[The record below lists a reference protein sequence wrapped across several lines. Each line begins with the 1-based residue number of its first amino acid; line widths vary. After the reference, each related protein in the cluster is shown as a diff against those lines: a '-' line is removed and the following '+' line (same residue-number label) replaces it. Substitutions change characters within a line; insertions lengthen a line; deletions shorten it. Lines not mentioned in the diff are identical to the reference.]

1 MYLLDTHVLLW
12 YTLDPEKLTEPA
24 LKALNEIEK
33 EGLGYYSSISLW
45 ELGIKIKNNKLDI
58 GMTIDQFTRG
68 LKTMGTLVDLPVT
81 TEVWLENLRLDWAHK
96 DPADRTI
103 VATARLRALP
113 VISKDLLII
122 DSGQVDTIW

>member
-45 ELGIKIKNNKLDI
+45 ELGVKIKNNKLDI

-81 TEVWLENLRLDWAHK
+81 TEVWLESLRLDCAHK
-96 DPADRTI
+96 YPADRTI